1 MQRQK
6 TIAKWLVII
15 LLCTLAVGAYI
26 LYDALY
32 VGDLGGAAADDVTP
46 PGENDDPTPSDPV
59 EPDPPY
65 YTELPRETQN
75 FAGMSVGHVGGEG
88 TDTVLDTVFTAD
100 CVYVFFRSSS
110 EEYDCRGAGL
120 YAAVFTRN
128 SLAAVTRIGEATDS
142 FGGAKQTAD
151 GVAAAVSDEKSGR
164 LVVFSA
170 DGSVKG
176 ETALPSFDTAYL
188 LLSGSVL
195 FVFSSDGTALQC
207 ISVARGLTSTV
218 IPFRLSGGYTVR
230 EGMVTA
236 DGIVLVAEKGE
247 DLSVIEFSQND
258 GFNTRLT
265 YNKTSFMQIVPLAG
279 EEGAAFALLGKTAAG
294 LRLAVFDA
302 ECRAEAE
309 TVVDGAEGG
318 VLFGDG
324 VSLTLVRTGVTETY
338 CRHLDLISTSP
349 TADVIGDVAAVRSSG
364 NVRFYASVD
373 GDGGMSVF
381 VSADG
386 GGFSSLMECGFAGG
400 KLSSAVTD
408 GKLLL
413 SFSTSSTEGIFFE
426 NFGEADAYFVAL
438 PL

>member
-32 VGDLGGAAADDVTP
+32 VGDLDGAAADDVTP
-46 PGENDDPTPSDPV
+46 PDENDDPTPSDPV

-120 YAAVFTRN
+120 YAALFTRN

-151 GVAAAVSDEKSGR
+151 GVAAAVSDEESGR

-207 ISVARGLTSTV
+207 TSVARGLTSTV

-265 YNKTSFMQIVPLAG
+265 YNKTSFMQIV
-279 EEGAAFALLGKTAAG
+279 

-349 TADVIGDVAAVRSSG
+349 TSDVIGDVAAVRSSG

-386 GGFSSLMECGFAGG
+386 GAFSSLMECGFAGG

>member
-32 VGDLGGAAADDVTP
+32 VGDLGGAAADDVIP
-46 PGENDDPTPSDPV
+46 PGENDDPTPSDPI

-65 YTELPRETQN
+65 YTELPRDTQN
-75 FAGMSVGHVGGEG
+75 FAGMNVGHAGGEG
-88 TDTVLDTVFTAD
+88 TDTVLDTVFTSD

-110 EEYDCRGAGL
+110 AEYDCRGAGL
-120 YAAVFTRN
+120 YAAVFKDN
-128 SLAAVTRIGEATDS
+128 SLAAVTRFGESTDS

-151 GVAAAVSDEKSGR
+151 GVAAAVSDEKNGR
-164 LVVFSA
+164 LVAFAS
-170 DGSVKG
+170 DGSIKG
-176 ETALPSFDTAYL
+176 ETALPSFGSAYL

-207 ISVARGLTSTV
+207 TSVARGLTATV
-218 IPFRLSGGYTVR
+218 IPFRLSGGHTVR
-230 EGMVTA
+230 EGLVTA
-236 DGIVLVAEKGE
+236 DGIILVAEKDN
-247 DLSVIEFSQND
+247 DLCVIKFSQNE
-258 GFNTRLT
+258 GFMTQLT
-265 YNKTSFMQIVPLAG
+265 YTETSFMQIVPLAG

-302 ECRAEAE
+302 ECRSEAE
-309 TVVDGAEGG
+309 TVIEGAENG
-318 VLFGDG
+318 VMFGDG

-338 CRHLDLISTSP
+338 CRHLDLISSSP
-349 TADVIGDVAAVRSSG
+349 TSAVIGDIVAVRSSG
-364 NVRFYASVD
+364 NVRFYASVGD
-373 GDGGMSVF
+373 DGGMSVF
-381 VSADG
+381 VATDG
-386 GGFSSLMECGFAGG
+386 GEFSSLMECVFAGG
-400 KLSSAVTD
+400 TLSSAVTD

-426 NFGEADAYFVAL
+426 NFGDTDAYFVVL